1 MCFNSTENSSF
12 SFFKYYIIYL
22 ERGIYMNKELI
33 IEKAKEKFSQQSFTV
48 DFFYRADYIILGYLV
63 NCIEGII
70 VGREVEF
77 NLEYLNQIKNLFPN
91 CYISNMD
98 GKVIY

>member
-33 IEKAKEKFSQQSFTV
+33 IEKAEEKFSQ
-48 DFFYRADYIILGYLV
+48 
-63 NCIEGII
+63 
-70 VGREVEF
+70 
-77 NLEYLNQIKNLFPN
+77 
-91 CYISNMD
+91 
-98 GKVIY
+98 